1 MSRNVFKNT
10 MVEMNWPEIEQYA
23 NANATVLFPIG
34 VIEEHGP
41 HMCLGTDIYISIALA
56 EMIRDVMNNKGFKAI
71 IAPPFYWG
79 IVGGVNNTFPGT
91 FTARKDT
98 VKALIF
104 DIIQSL
110 KASGFKNI
118 IGLNSHG
125 DWNHCQT
132 IIEAFKEASERLNVN
147 VYWQTFEDDLHG
159 QGLSGNEQYVLAIPP
174 YPDLFKVD
182 KQGNV
187 VLDIHAGAFETE
199 LMKEHFPDLVNLK
212 LAETLDATNLQKDQI
227 DKWANGGPEY
237 KHLTPN
243 GYCGNPAGY
252 KYCHSDSHSFA
263 AHIASGI
270 IDFLSKSASVNDQR

>member
-1 MSRNVFKNT
+1 MSRNILKNT
-10 MVEMNWPEIEQYA
+10 MVEMNWPEIAKYA

-41 HMCLGTDIYISIALA
+41 HMCLGTDIYISTALA
-56 EMIRDVMNNKGFKAI
+56 EMIRDVMTGKGFSAI

-79 IVGGVNNTFPGT
+79 IVGGVNSTFPGT
-91 FTARKDT
+91 FTARKST
-98 VKALIF
+98 VKAMIF

-110 KASGFKNI
+110 KTAGFKNI
-118 IGLNSHG
+118 VGLNAHG

-132 IIEAFKEASERLNVN
+132 IIEAFKESSESLNVN
-147 VYWQTFEDDLHG
+147 VYWQTFEDDLQS

-182 KQGNV
+182 KQENDV
-187 VLDIHAGAFETE
+187 FDVHAGAFETE
-199 LMKEHFPDLVNLK
+199 LMRENFPDLVDLK
-212 LAETLDATNLQKDQI
+212 LADTLPAANLQKDQI
-227 DKWANGGPEY
+227 DKWANGGVEY

-252 KYCHSDSHSFA
+252 KYCHSDSYPFA
-263 AHIASGI
+263 SHIASGI
-270 IDFLSKSASVNDQR
+270 IDFFSNNSKVLN